1 MLKKILCVSALV
13 LSSSAVANI
22 KVNVE
27 NDSKNYDV
35 ILTSKDVQTS
45 TYSPA
50 PQETLSANSAERFSV
65 YSNYPDV
72 VRLVDLEYKFS
83 DSSIAP
89 RCHFR
94 FVIMK
99 DYRSGKMLPQKV
111 IAESEGG
118 SYRDKAICSGKLD
131 SFNLDSG
138 EATVTFSINRRK
150 Y

>member
-1 MLKKILCVSALV
+1 MLKKILLTSALV
-13 LSSSAVANI
+13 ISSSAVANI

-27 NDSKNYDV
+27 NDSKDYDV
-35 ILTSKDVQTS
+35 SLTSKDVQTS
-45 TYSPA
+45 TYSPE
-50 PQETLSANSAERFSV
+50 PLETLSANSADRFYV
-65 YSNYPDV
+65 FSNYPDV
-72 VRLVDLEYKFS
+72 VRLVDFEYKFS
-83 DSSIAP
+83 DSSVAP

-111 IAESEGG
+111 IAENEGG

-131 SFNLDSG
+131 SFNLNTG
-138 EATVTFSINRRK
+138 EAEVTFSINRRK